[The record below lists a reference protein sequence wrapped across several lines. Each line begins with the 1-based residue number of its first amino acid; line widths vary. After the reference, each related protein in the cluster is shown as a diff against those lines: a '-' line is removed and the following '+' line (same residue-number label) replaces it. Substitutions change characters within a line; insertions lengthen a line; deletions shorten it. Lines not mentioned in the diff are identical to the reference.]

1 MTQKR
6 GGKLRMRGHSCGNA
20 DVTNSQ
26 RGVECKLILARE
38 EREREREI
46 SISSL
51 LPSSPLHTAR
61 SVFASETDILYSRN
75 ATPSPILVALMMLV
89 SSLAMATALRPLSP
103 WRAGGTSHIS
113 TFVVSSP
120 SLTRKINY
128 CFSFLRFLP
137 KNHSRFYAIVV
148 E

>member
-20 DVTNSQ
+20 DVTNSR
-26 RGVECKLILARE
+26 RGVECKLILSQE
-38 EREREREI
+38 ERERDFN
-46 SISSL
+46 L
-51 LPSSPLHTAR
+51 FSSPLHTAR

-89 SSLAMATALRPLSP
+89 SSLAMAMALRPLSP
-103 WRAGGTSHIS
+103 WRASGTSHIS
-113 TFVVSSP
+113 TFVVSSS